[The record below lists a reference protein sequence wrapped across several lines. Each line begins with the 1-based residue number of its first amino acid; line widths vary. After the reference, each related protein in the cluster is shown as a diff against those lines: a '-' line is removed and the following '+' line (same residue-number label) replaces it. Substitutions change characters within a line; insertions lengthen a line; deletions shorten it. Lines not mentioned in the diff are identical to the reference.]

1 MTDYTVQQGFVMNTS
16 VYLVSNGGLLVKMRT
31 QKLPLCLYL
40 CFIVFKKNKNLAD
53 LVPA

>member
-1 MTDYTVQQGFVMNTS
+1 MNTS

-40 CFIVFKKNKNLAD
+40 CFIVFKKKNKNLAD
-53 LVPA
+53 LIPA